1 MTGEKLRGLDPN
13 PFGEPDFKYKSYE
26 EHMEDLNKEE
36 SEKNEEAEENPNKRK
51 YLEDLKECEEKLE
64 QIHEKFE
71 VSLEE
76 AYKYVNVIQELIK
89 ESAPDEAIQE
99 ELKNLNEAVQS
110 VAKNSADLLEQNE
123 ELCEYLKLDDD
134 FLTQEEH
141 GIRHDK
147 YFNNIEAMNEFA
159 KIQKMSEDVSSDAKR
174 KSYYNKD
181 INRFN

>member
-36 SEKNEEAEENPNKRK
+36 SEKTEEAEENPNKRK

-89 ESAPDEAIQE
+89 ESAPDEAIKE
-99 ELKNLNEAVQS
+99 ELKKLDEAVQE
-110 VAKNSADLLEQNE
+110 AANNSASLLDQNE
-123 ELCEYLKLDDD
+123 EFGRYLRLDDN
-134 FLTQEEH
+134 FLTTEEH
-141 GIRHDK
+141 GTKHDK
-147 YFNNIEAMNEFA
+147 CINNMKAMNEFA
-159 KIQKMSEDVSSDAKR
+159 DLQKLSEDISSDAKR
-174 KSYYNKD
+174 KSFCEHE